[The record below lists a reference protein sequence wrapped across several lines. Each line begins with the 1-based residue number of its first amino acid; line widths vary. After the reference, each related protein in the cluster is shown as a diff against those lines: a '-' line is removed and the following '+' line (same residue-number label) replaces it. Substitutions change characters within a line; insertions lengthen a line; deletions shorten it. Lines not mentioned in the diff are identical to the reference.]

1 VTFARSCRCQER
13 IIRITSFIAT
23 TTCGLALLVGP
34 SPAAGDPPAGSPSGD
49 HSQAGNHPAV
59 TQTPAAETPLG
70 PTAGA
75 ETKAK
80 AYGKHCQGQSKKHVA
95 GQKGTPFSQCVTAL
109 AKVATGK
116 ANPTKACKTLSK
128 KHVAGQKGTPYS
140 RCVVA
145 AAKLHNEQ

>member
-1 VTFARSCRCQER
+1 M
-13 IIRITSFIAT
+13 RITSLIAT

-34 SPAAGDPPAGSPSGD
+34 GLAAGDPPPGSPSGD
-49 HSQAGNHPAV
+49 HPAADSHPAGSGDSTFTV
-59 TQTPAAETPLG
+59 PPG
-70 PTAGA
+70 PNASA

-80 AYGKHCQGQSKKHVA
+80 AYGKKCQGQSKKHVA
-95 GQKGTPFSQCVTAL
+95 GQKGTPFSRCVTAL

-116 ANPTKACKTLSK
+116 ANPTTACKTLSK

-145 AAKLHNEQ
+145 AAKLQKEQAGGATG

>member
-1 VTFARSCRCQER
+1 MRT
-13 IIRITSFIAT
+13 TSSVAT
-23 TTCGLALLVGP
+23 TAAVLALLVGP
-34 SPAAGDPPAGSPSGD
+34 GLAAGDPPAGSPSGD
-49 HSQAGNHPAV
+49 HSQAGSHPAV
-59 TQTPAAETPLG
+59 TTPAATPSAETPPPG
-70 PTAGA
+70 PNASP

-80 AYGKHCQGQSKKHVA
+80 AYGKQCQGQSKKHVA

-116 ANPTKACKTLSK
+116 ANPTTACKTLSK

-145 AAKLHNEQ
+145 AAQLLKQHSQATATS